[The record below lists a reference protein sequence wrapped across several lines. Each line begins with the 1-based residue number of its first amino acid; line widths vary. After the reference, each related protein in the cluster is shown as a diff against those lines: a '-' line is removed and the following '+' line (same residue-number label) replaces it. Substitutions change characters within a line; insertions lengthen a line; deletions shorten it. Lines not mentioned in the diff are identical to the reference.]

1 MTKNLDALIQS
12 ITDEADQAI
21 AKFNSNTDQIQKS
34 VYDRILRVVKD
45 LKLTGGKLAKTGE
58 NVRAIS
64 KLKADIL
71 SAIQTDQYVAQVAD
85 FAKAFN
91 TVTKLQNQYFS
102 ALVKDF
108 KPAAVLKDIRNDAV
122 DLAVESLTDTGLE
135 ENLVKPVQDLIRTSV
150 NSGGSYADLSDQI
163 KNYILG
169 ESKVDGALVKYAGQI
184 TTDSINTYSATYHD
198 LVSEDLGLEW
208 FMFTGSM
215 LTTSRPM
222 CVAMNDIKFFH
233 VSQIPEL
240 LKGIVNGVQTPVNKK
255 TGLPNGFRANTTV
268 SNYMQV
274 RNGYRC
280 GHQFVRVTESMVP
293 QDIRNAIKNKAPVTI
308 PAAETPASSL
318 QKLSLTQLK
327 EKIASDFKSK
337 TGMEVKD
344 IQVHPKLTR
353 VKLNKMVDHLS
364 LLLNEY
370 NVADGWIKTARP
382 KILFVSDRDS
392 YGWLTPG
399 GTADRYIA
407 DVSFGHKA
415 DPDRIRPFER
425 NPRKKSKVDAEK
437 LDVATVTHEFAHVIA
452 IARLGLSDKKVD
464 QMFTALNEVMDR
476 YLDTISKLWSKG
488 DMEGLEKNHLG
499 HYARTNLSE
508 FMAEGFTEYKLSS
521 NPSPFAVEIG
531 KLVDKYFKK

>member
-184 TTDSINTYSATYHD
+184 TTDSINNYSATYHD

-280 GHQFVRVTESMVP
+280 GHQFVRVTESVVP
-293 QDIRNAIKNKAPVTI
+293 PSIVYNFKKAKSNPNLPTRSRTENADRSKKAVQDKLGLPINEVRVSPEMNPLQFTRMTDQIEKLFSQYKPSKAWKPTSRVNLVFRSDSSALGWVATSLDGAYMTTI
-308 PAAETPASSL
+308 NFGHR
-318 QKLSLTQLK
+318 
-327 EKIASDFKSK
+327 I
-337 TGMEVKD
+337 
-344 IQVHPKLTR
+344 
-353 VKLNKMVDHLS
+353 
-364 LLLNEY
+364 
-370 NVADGWIKTARP
+370 
-382 KILFVSDRDS
+382 DS
-392 YGWLTPG
+392 YVYKK
-399 GTADRYIA
+399 GTQRMFSRVDEDKRDIA
-407 DVSFGHKA
+407 VV
-415 DPDRIRPFER
+415 
-425 NPRKKSKVDAEK
+425 N
-437 LDVATVTHEFAHVIA
+437 HEFAHVLTVEEHATLPGI
-452 IARLGLSDKKVD
+452 D
-464 QMFTALNEVMDR
+464 
-476 YLDTISKLWSKG
+476 SKLKEFWLKMYDLRMQYTKEMLKFALRRDINGLNDIYLG
-488 DMEGLEKNHLG
+488 D
-499 HYARTNLSE
+499 YADFNISE
-508 FMAEGFTEYKLSS
+508 FMAEGFKEYTSYSK
-521 NPSPFAVEIG
+521 PTKYAVKIG
-531 KLVDKYFKK
+531 KLIDEYFKS